1 MAVSDSPLSGRVAV
15 VTGASRGLGAA
26 YARALAGA
34 GASVV
39 LNGRHKDRLEVLAGE
54 LPRASFVE
62 GDVGEPATADRIV
75 DTALASFGRL
85 DVLVNNAGT
94 LRDRTLLKMT
104 PEEFDDVLRSH
115 VYGTFLVTRRAA
127 PVMREQGSGA
137 IVNVG
142 SDSGMRG
149 AFGQTNYAAAKGAV
163 AAMTLTWAQELAKY
177 GITCNCVL
185 PNARTQMTENLDEL
199 LRDYRYDDAD
209 GFRAL
214 GEPEEAAPLVV
225 LLASEFGRRLN
236 GLFLSLA
243 GDKLSIWDRSHE
255 VRCAFKAGGWALE
268 DLERSLEFALGSDLN
283 TGWHLWEAIPS
294 TTSGG

>member
-1 MAVSDSPLSGRVAV
+1 MTEALLAGRVAA
-15 VTGASRGLGAA
+15 VTGASEGLGAA
-26 YARALAGA
+26 YARALAEA

-39 LNGRHKDRLEVLAGE
+39 LNARRAKPLEDLAGE
-54 LPRASFVE
+54 LPRAAVAA
-62 GDVGEPATADRIV
+62 GDVGDPETAERIV
-75 DTALASFGRL
+75 EAALSAFGRL

-94 LRDRTLLKMT
+94 LRDRTLLKMS

-115 VYGTFLVTRRAA
+115 VYGTFLVTRQAA

-149 AFGQTNYAAAKGAV
+149 AFGQTNYAAAKGAI
-163 AAMTLTWAQELAKY
+163 AAMTLTWAQELGKY
-177 GITCNCVL
+177 GITCNCVF

-199 LRDYRYDDAD
+199 LRNYRYDDTD

-214 GEPEEAAPLVV
+214 GESEEAAPLVV
-225 LLASEFGRRLN
+225 LLASDSGRRLN

-243 GDKLSIWDRSHE
+243 GDKLSIWDRARE
-255 VRCAFKAGGWALE
+255 VRCAFKSGGWTLG

-283 TGWHLWEAIPS
+283 TGWQLLEPAPS